1 MKCHTTA
8 HGAMEDNNFVMQG
21 LSTTLENIHMG
32 KWPRPGIVDHFHFF
46 CLICLFSM
54 TGLVQAVLQVEDTS
68 LATVQDEF
76 IQLPLYSWH
85 C

>member
-32 KWPRPGIVDHFHFF
+32 KWPRPVIVDHFHFF
-46 CLICLFSM
+46 CLFCLFLM

-76 IQLPLYSWH
+76 IQFPLYSWH

>member
-1 MKCHTTA
+1 
-8 HGAMEDNNFVMQG
+8 
-21 LSTTLENIHMG
+21 
-32 KWPRPGIVDHFHFF
+32 
-46 CLICLFSM
+46 M
-54 TGLVQAVLQVEDTS
+54 TGLVQAVPQVEDTS